1 MGNQSVRGFGVIN
14 YLHHILLLASSGEP
28 KKRTFRVLMSNDGL
42 QFFFYDDTGVI
53 TRAGESLEDIER
65 TDDFRIAKQGDE
77 YYGTYTLTSNRK
89 TLNLAL
95 SHDGVHFQKI
105 GRINGIES
113 VGMLVPE
120 FRWNDKYVV
129 YYGNH
134 ALKVG
139 FSPDLKSWDFQ
150 KDTHLT
156 PVKHRKITI
165 ATIMVRDEGIYV
177 FFFALNRHDTD
188 QKYTL
193 NVLLFDRNDPSRQL
207 WEQEKTVWRQTDEF
221 EESVYPM
228 GLAYFD
234 KVFLS
239 YWRSPNGSIKAVI
252 HHFLFASNN
261 DETSEVQTL
270 MMEKHPNNP
279 ILAPLH
285 HSLWESEAAFNAAAI
300 YEDGRVHLI
309 YRAVGNA
316 GVSMLGYAT
325 STDGLTIDTR
335 SRHPIYIPREPFEG
349 AQQTTCAY
357 PRTYISGPGSGG
369 CEDPRIAKVDGR
381 YYLTY
386 VAFNGWFPSLAM
398 SSISEEDFKNQN
410 WNWTTPVVISQPNV
424 VDKSGA
430 ILPEKVNGKYVVFH
444 RVFPNILID
453 FVDSLEDFDGKTNFL
468 KGEYAI
474 GPRKYHWDSRKIG
487 VGATPIKTDQGWLVI
502 YNAVDDRDDGRYKI
516 GAMLLDLKDPTQVVA
531 RSENPI
537 LEPTEQYEN
546 GGLKYGIVYPCGAV
560 SLKDQLIVYY
570 GGSDQVLCAA
580 TAPMDHFVTTL
591 AKHGAPQLSATY
603 AQKVHPILSA

>member
-1 MGNQSVRGFGVIN
+1 MDNKTVRGFGVLN
-14 YLHHILLLASSGEP
+14 YLHHILLLASSGES

-53 TRAGESLEDIER
+53 TRAGETLEDIER

-77 YYGTYTLTSNRK
+77 YYGTYTLTSDRK
-89 TLNLAL
+89 TLNLAH

-120 FRWNDKYVV
+120 FKWNDKYVV

-156 PVKHRKITI
+156 PVKHRKLTI
-165 ATIMVRDEGIYV
+165 ATIVVRDEGIYV
-177 FFFALNRHDTD
+177 FYFAVNRHDVE
-188 QKYTL
+188 QKYSL
-193 NVLLFDRNDPSRQL
+193 NALLFDKNEPGKQL
-207 WEQEKTVWRQTDEF
+207 WDKEKVVWKQNDEF
-221 EESVYPM
+221 EGSAYPM

-234 KVFLS
+234 HVFLS
-239 YWRSPNGSIKAVI
+239 YWRLDNGSVKAVI
-252 HHFLFASNN
+252 HHFLFASG
-261 DETSEVQTL
+261 EAALEVSQL
-270 MMEKHPNNP
+270 VVEKHPNNP
-279 ILAPLH
+279 ILSPLH
-285 HSLWESEAAFNAAAI
+285 NSLWESEAAFNAAAI
-300 YEDGRVHLI
+300 YEDGKVHLI
-309 YRAVGNA
+309 YRAVGSG

-325 STDGLTIDTR
+325 SSDGLTIDTR
-335 SRHPIYIPREPFEG
+335 SRHPIYFPRESFEG
-349 AQQTTCAY
+349 AAQKTCQY

-386 VAFNGWFPSLAM
+386 VAFNGWFPRLAM
-398 SSISEEDFKNQN
+398 SSISEQDFKSQN
-410 WNWTTPVVISQPNV
+410 WNWTRPVVISQPNV

-430 ILPEKVNGKYVVFH
+430 ILPEKVSGKYVIFH
-444 RVFPNILID
+444 RVFPHILVD
-453 FVDSLEDFDGKTNFL
+453 FVDSLEDLDGKTNFL
-468 KGEYAI
+468 KGEYKI
-474 GPRKYHWDSRKIG
+474 GPRKYHWDSRKVG
-487 VGATPIKTDQGWLVI
+487 VGATPLKTDDGWLVI
-502 YNAVDDRDDGRYKI
+502 YNAVDDRDDSKYKI
-516 GAMLLDLKDPTQVVA
+516 GAMLLDLKDPTQVIA

-537 LEPTEQYEN
+537 LEPTEHYEN

-560 SLKDQLIVYY
+560 NIDNQLIVYY
-570 GGSDQVLCAA
+570 GGSDQYLCAA
-580 TAPMDHFVTTL
+580 TAPMNYFVSEL
-591 AKHGAPQLSATY
+591 KKHGTPQLSAKY
-603 AQKVHPILSA
+603 AKRVHPILPS

>member
-1 MGNQSVRGFGVIN
+1 MDHEYIRGFGVLN
-14 YLHHILLLASSGEP
+14 YLHHILLLASSGGS

-65 TDDFRIAKQGDE
+65 TDDFRISKQGDE
-77 YYGTYTLTSNRK
+77 YYGTYTLTSDRK
-89 TLNLAL
+89 TLNLAH

-120 FRWNDKYVV
+120 FKWNDKYVV

-139 FSPDLKSWDFQ
+139 FSSDLKTWDFQ
-150 KDTHLT
+150 KDIQLT
-156 PVKHRKITI
+156 PVKHHKLIIGTI
-165 ATIMVRDEGIYV
+165 LVKDEGVYV
-177 FFFALNRHDTD
+177 FYFSVSRHDTE
-188 QKYTL
+188 QKYSL
-193 NVLLFDRNDPSRQL
+193 NVLLFDKNDPRKQL
-207 WEQEKTVWRQTDEF
+207 WEKEKVVWRQTNEF
-221 EESVYPM
+221 EEASYPM

-234 KVFLS
+234 RVLLS
-239 YWRSPNGSIKAVI
+239 YWRADNGSIKAVI
-252 HHFLFASNN
+252 HHFAFSDNHAA
-261 DETSEVQTL
+261 EVQTL
-270 MMEKHPNNP
+270 TIEKHPHNP
-279 ILAPLH
+279 ILSPLNH
-285 HSLWESEAAFNAAAI
+285 NLWESEAAFNAAAI
-300 YEDGRVHLI
+300 YEEGKVHLI

-349 AQQTTCAY
+349 AQQTSCAY
-357 PRTYISGPGSGG
+357 PNTYASGPGSGG

-386 VAFNGWFPSLAM
+386 VAFNGWFPRLAL
-398 SSISEEDFKNQN
+398 SSISEEDFKNQS
-410 WNWTTPVVISQPNV
+410 WNWSRPVVISQPSV

-430 ILPEKVNGKYVVFH
+430 ILPEKINGKYVIFH

-453 FVDSLEDFDGKTNFL
+453 FVDSLDDFDGKTNFL

-474 GPRKYHWDSRKIG
+474 GPRKYHWDSRKVG
-487 VGATPIKTDQGWLVI
+487 VGATPIKTDDGWLVI
-502 YNAVDDRDDGRYKI
+502 YNAVDDRDDSRYKI
-516 GAMLLDLKDPTQVVA
+516 GAMLLDLQDPTQVIA

-560 SLKDQLIVYY
+560 SLNDQLIVYY

-580 TAPMDHFVTTL
+580 TAPMKYFVSEL
-591 AKHGAPQLSATY
+591 KKHGTPQLSSRY
-603 AQKVHPILSA
+603 AQKVHPILTN